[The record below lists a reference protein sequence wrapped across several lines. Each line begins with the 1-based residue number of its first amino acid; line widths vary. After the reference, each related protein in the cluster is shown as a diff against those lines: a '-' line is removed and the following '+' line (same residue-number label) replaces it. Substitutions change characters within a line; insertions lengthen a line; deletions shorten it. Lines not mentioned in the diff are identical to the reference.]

1 MLGVLGSWAHPLMS
15 PLCREHAVVQYV
27 LSFLALGVFSQQCSP
42 GHGWSFSCLPLRLL
56 FLREV
61 PSVVLL
67 WCCLLSCVVLDG
79 IASLNWLGCCFGLFS
94 FTKVGGMFVSQLD
107 FAAAEIS
114 LNLEFHVQPSLSS
127 VNLLPVRRK
136 IQDWT
141 EEHKPSH
148 LLKSLTVEQFWFHSG
163 LFSHWI
169 ISVSRVG
176 MDKIIHRRNWIIYDD
191 L

>member
-1 MLGVLGSWAHPLMS
+1 MSTSPDVS
-15 PLCREHAVVQYV
+15 PLQRTRSGTVCAVFPSPGCVLSAVLTWTWVIILLLALEAPVPQRSAQCGVAVVLSPV
-27 LSFLALGVFSQQCSP
+27 LCGV
-42 GHGWSFSCLPLRLL
+42 GWNCFIKLT
-56 FLREV
+56 
-61 PSVVLL
+61 
-67 WCCLLSCVVLDG
+67 
-79 IASLNWLGCCFGLFS
+79 GCCFGLLS

-148 LLKSLTVEQFWFHSG
+148 LLKSLTVEQF
-163 LFSHWI
+163 
-169 ISVSRVG
+169 
-176 MDKIIHRRNWIIYDD
+176 
-191 L
+191 